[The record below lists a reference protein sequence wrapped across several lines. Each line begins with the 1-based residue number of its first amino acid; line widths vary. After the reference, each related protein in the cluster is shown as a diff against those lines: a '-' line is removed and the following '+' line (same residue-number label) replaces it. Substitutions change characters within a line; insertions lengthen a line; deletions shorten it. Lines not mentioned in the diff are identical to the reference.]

1 MSRSRTLSIEIVGDA
16 KGLSKAFGEA
26 ERKADGFGAKV
37 GKGAG
42 IAAVGVASVGVAA
55 LGAAAIFG
63 PAILKMGGQLEAMG
77 VKSKTVFGDS
87 VGDVEAW
94 AESNAKAMG
103 LTNEQL
109 VGAAASFGDL
119 VKPMG
124 FTADEAA
131 RMSTEALDLA
141 GALSAWTGGQRS
153 AAEVSDILAKAMLGE
168 REELKSLGISISAA
182 DVQQRLYEK
191 GQQDLTGAALQ
202 QAEALATQELIL
214 EKSTDAQKA
223 WNDGS
228 MDGIKAQNEMKA
240 SIGNLQQSL
249 VEALYPAMQA
259 IVPVVTE
266 VATWLGENL
275 PVAMAAVKEWVDE
288 NWPKIRDG
296 IVTALEYVKGYVD
309 GFVTTV
315 TALWEQ
321 HGDRIMTVVKAAFD
335 FFKGY
340 VENILQVVRGV
351 MDVVMGLIRGDW
363 SEVWNGIKSIFGGVW
378 DQIVN
383 TLRYALRLIGM
394 ALDIAWETAKGIFSD
409 AWESIKETV
418 SSGIDAVVGFAKALP
433 GRMVGIF
440 SGMWDGIKTAFKSV
454 INWVIRAW
462 NGLEF
467 SVPGVS
473 AFGKTIGGFT
483 IGVPD
488 IPEVRHSGGF
498 AGGPTFAGM
507 ADDEVAAIL
516 RRGEVVLTPGQAA
529 ATARGGGNTFVFS
542 PNVPPNVDMIELG
555 RVFVEA
561 VGQFEQ
567 VAGSSW
573 RAA

>member
-488 IPEVRHSGGF
+488 IPTLHSGGF